1 MGYRSSVG
9 HVDFYPNGGADQPGC
24 DKSVTGKLIASASAG
39 LSKGTDGT
47 SVLIL
52 SFAHIKLCLY

>member
-1 MGYRSSVG
+1 MG

-52 SFAHIKLCLY
+52 NFAYIKLCLY